1 MNVAV
6 ISGDIINSGK
16 LPVKQREIL
25 YKKLEA
31 YLKKLGQKGEYF
43 KGETNQGDWF
53 QCLVDHPV
61 EALRYALIIKT
72 YLKSFAESELETGKG
87 TKSKKVASLPAI
99 DARIAIGIGKVDF
112 IGSRL
117 GASDGEAFRISGR
130 LLDKI
135 KKTNHSLVGAVEKED
150 KMNGELD
157 TLFIMLD
164 FILSKTTPLQCQV
177 ILRKLVGKKETEIA
191 KELHI
196 LQSAVNQRST
206 AAGWNAI
213 ESAVNR
219 FETLLAKIK

>member
-1 MNVAV
+1 MKVAV

-16 LPVKQREIL
+16 LPVKQREVL

-31 YLKKLGQKGEYF
+31 FLKKLGKKGEYF

-53 QCLVDHPV
+53 QCLVDHPQ

-72 YLKSFAESELETGKG
+72 YLKSFHESELVIAKIPKG
-87 TKSKKVASLPAI
+87 KKVEASISI
-99 DARIAIGIGKVDF
+99 DARISLGIGNVDF
-112 IGSRL
+112 IGARL
-117 GASDGEAFRISGR
+117 GSSDGEAFRISGR

-135 KKTNHSLVGAVEKED
+135 KKTNHSLIGGVDKEEKL
-150 KMNGELD
+150 NGELEN
-157 TLFIMLD
+157 LLVMLD
-164 FILSKTTPLQCQV
+164 LILSKTTSLQCQV
-177 ILRKLVGKKETEIA
+177 IMRKLLGKKETEIA

-219 FETLLAKIK
+219 FETIITNE